1 MSSQA
6 LARKYR
12 PQNFDAVVGQDTTV
26 RILKNALEQNRLHH
40 AYLFNGP
47 RGIGKTSLA
56 RIFAKA
62 LNCEKGPTQDPCNQC
77 TSCREITEGRSLSVM
92 EIDGASNTSVDDVR
106 DLREKIYYLPPGG
119 RYKIYIIDEVHM
131 LSTAAFNALLK
142 TLEEPPA
149 HALFLFA
156 TTDPQKIPLTVLSR
170 LIRFDLRPIARAMIV
185 IHLKKIAATE
195 SVQAEEPALY
205 LIAREAQGGLRD
217 ALSLFDQV
225 VSFTG
230 SKISLASVE
239 EIVGVSTRRFIM
251 DLIAAILKGDGTKA
265 LKIASSAFDAGA
277 EMKRLS
283 LDLLEYFRHL
293 LVAQVTQ
300 DTVLFDL
307 PEEEIADLAAQARG
321 VSSQDLDR
329 LFRILQRGITELLR
343 SSSPKILLDTLL
355 LRLCHFDQLRS
366 LDELVKMLSRLSSD
380 SPRLEAS
387 TLPLPTKV
395 SSFPPRVENP
405 PQSREPLWP
414 SFMAH
419 LKIKKPQIYS
429 MLSQVVVANMS
440 ESEITLRLP
449 SKSMVAALLQDPE
462 RTSVIQDLLK
472 EFFGRPINLHFSQ
485 ESAASIVTHGENKA
499 PQIVDDALAV
509 FGPNT
514 TKVERHGSETP

>member
-6 LARKYR
+6 FARKYR
-12 PQNFDAVVGQDTTV
+12 PQNFGAVVGQETTV
-26 RILKNALEQNRLHH
+26 QILKNALDQNRLHH

-62 LNCEKGPTQDPCNQC
+62 LNCEKGPTKDPCNQC

-106 DLREKIYYLPPGG
+106 NLREKIYYLPPGG

-170 LIRFDLRPIARAMIV
+170 IIRFDLRPIPRSTIV
-185 IHLKKIAATE
+185 THLKKIAVAE
-195 SVQAEEPALY
+195 SVEAEEPALY

-217 ALSLFDQV
+217 ALGLFDQI

-251 DLIAAILKGDGTKA
+251 DLIGAILKGDGAKT
-265 LKIASSAFDAGA
+265 LKIAGAAFDAGA

-293 LVAQVTQ
+293 LVTQVTQ
-300 DTVLFDL
+300 DPVLFDL
-307 PEEEIADLAAQARG
+307 PEEEISDLAVQAKG
-321 VSSQDLDR
+321 VSAQDLDR

-366 LDELVKMLSRLSSD
+366 VDELVKMLSQLSSE
-380 SPRLEAS
+380 SPQLEVS
-387 TLPLPTKV
+387 PLPRAP
-395 SSFPPRVENP
+395 SLAPRVENP
-405 PQSREPLWP
+405 SKSSNPLWP
-414 SFMAH
+414 GFMTH
-419 LKIKKPQIYS
+419 LRAKKPQIYS
-429 MLSQVVVANMS
+429 MLSQGVVTNIS

-449 SKSMVAALLQDPE
+449 PKSMATTLLQDPE
-462 RTSVIQDLLK
+462 RVSVIKDLLK
-472 EFFGRPINLHFSQ
+472 EFFGRPINLHFNQ
-485 ESAASIVTHGENKA
+485 ENIASSAPHEETKA

-514 TKVERHGSETP
+514 TKVERSGRETP